1 MNINV
6 HYIIDQK
13 CKSKKIYGTYTF
25 VEMAVDIATTIVEDV
40 EHFTSI
46 IKTSLTF
53 GNNILH
59 FLTF

>member
-1 MNINV
+1 MNINIC
-6 HYIIDQK
+6 YKLGQI
-13 CKSKKIYGTYTF
+13 CKSKKIYGTYTI
-25 VEMAVDIATTIVEDV
+25 VEIAVDIATTIVEDV